1 MARDDIKTAILAK
14 ARELILSKGSFTI
27 KELTDA
33 THTNIAAVNYHF
45 GSKDN
50 LSKLIVRDLI
60 NDLKRVLSYYVFRLE
75 RGADVEKFIREL
87 VNIIYDYTVENVAL
101 LRYLF
106 ITIDSKHI
114 TTTEL
119 YDAFFSTNEFTTVVY
134 GHLANL
140 IGSTN
145 PKEISARY
153 AIFFA
158 SSIAPMIFELVQG
171 KEEVVIS
178 FHDEEFK
185 NFYIAQMI
193 KLLS

>member
-1 MARDDIKTAILAK
+1 MARDDIKTEILAK
-14 ARELILSKGSFTI
+14 ARELILANGSFTI

-50 LSKLIVRDLI
+50 LSKQIVRDLL
-60 NDLKRVLSYYVFRLE
+60 NDLKRVLSYYIFRLE
-75 RGADVEKFIREL
+75 RGADVAKFIREL
-87 VNIIYDYTVENVAL
+87 VNVIYDYTVENVAL

-114 TTTEL
+114 TSTEIL
-119 YDAFFSTNEFTTVVY
+119 HAFFSKNEFTNVVY

-140 IGSTN
+140 IGSTD

-171 KEEVVIS
+171 REDAVIS

-185 NFYIAQMI
+185 NSYITQMI